1 MTIND
6 HLSWW
11 EANPFPPAPKEN
23 HRQSAPGQRNRASYL
38 VAARELNRF
47 HLGDGR
53 VDIRDWPVFASDGS
67 LVGAVDR
74 FMVEMSSKRI
84 RYVAIS
90 LVRYADHDS
99 KPTRVGSVLVPI
111 GVIRRLDDRH
121 AVMLNGLAPEQVLS
135 APRLHAC
142 AVTRDDEDAT
152 LAVYGMPNS
161 RELPVADF
169 YKSPNFDEGT
179 LTVAE

>member
-6 HLSWW
+6 HHATATLS
-11 EANPFPPAPKEN
+11 AGSRGDASAVPPGHPE
-23 HRQSAPGQRNRASYL
+23 NRASYL

-47 HLGDGR
+47 QLGDNR
-53 VDIRDWPVFASDGS
+53 VDIRDWPVFASDGR

-74 FMVEMSSKRI
+74 FMVEMSSKKI

-90 LVRYADHDS
+90 LVRYADHDC
-99 KPTRVGSVLVPI
+99 KPTLVGSVLVPI

-121 AVMLNGLAPEQVLS
+121 AVVLSGLVTDQLLS

-142 AVTRDDEDAT
+142 AVTRGDEDAT

-169 YKSPNFDEGT
+169 YKSQNFNEGT
-179 LTVAE
+179 LAVAE